1 MLALYLF
8 SLVLGGGFLSLAIF
22 GDLFGGH
29 GDADFDSD
37 LGGMDG
43 HLELDAGHIDMDVGH
58 IDADLGGIDVDVGG
72 MDLDAGG
79 LDVDG
84 GDLDVA
90 AVHGDLEATHAE
102 LQADAGSLAAKIFS
116 IRTIFYSMF
125 GFGAMGT
132 LLTYA
137 WSGNP
142 FLTAAV
148 SVLSGIASGSIV
160 NAAFGYVKR
169 TESGMLLSEVSYEG
183 LAGRVTLPIRWET
196 AGKIVVERSGR
207 RVELRAYPHASM
219 AGKADPTTWE
229 KVFVV
234 EMVRGVARVA
244 PVEEDML
251 FEP

>member
-8 SLVLGGGFLSLAIF
+8 SLVLGGGFLSLAVF

-43 HLELDAGHIDMDVGH
+43 HLELDAGHVDLDVGH
-58 IDADLGGIDVDVGG
+58 IDADLGGIDADV
-72 MDLDAGG
+72 GG
-79 LDVDG
+79 LDVDVG
-84 GDLDVA
+84 GVDVDAGDLDLA
-90 AVHGDLEATHAE
+90 GAHADLEATHAE

-142 FLTAAV
+142 FLTAGLA
-148 SVLSGIASGSIV
+148 VLSGIASGSIV
-160 NAAFGYVKR
+160 NAAFGYVRR
-169 TESGMLLSEVSYEG
+169 TESGMLQSEVTYEG
-183 LAGRVTLPIRWET
+183 LPGRVTLPVRWESP
-196 AGKIVVERSGR
+196 GKVVVERCGR

-219 AGKADPTTWE
+219 AGKSDPTTWK

-251 FEP
+251 LEP